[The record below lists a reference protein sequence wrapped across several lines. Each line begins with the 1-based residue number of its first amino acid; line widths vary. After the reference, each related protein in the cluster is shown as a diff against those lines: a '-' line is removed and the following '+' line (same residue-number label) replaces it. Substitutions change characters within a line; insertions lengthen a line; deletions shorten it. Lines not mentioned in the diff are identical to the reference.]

1 MFLAKSELLSP
12 SGKREGLL
20 AKITSFTIADLAHPI
35 YTGKWVI
42 SKQGP
47 PKQNKE
53 IDMANIKTT
62 MVDSP
67 EKMPNQNS
75 VYSIIIPEVRDAEP
89 LSEQK
94 KDKKEAHSDVKPKE

>member
-1 MFLAKSELLSP
+1 MD
-12 SGKREGLL
+12 
-20 AKITSFTIADLAHPI
+20 KITSFTIAGPDHPI
-35 YTGKWVI
+35 YTAKSVI

-75 VYSIIIPEVRDAEP
+75 FYSVIIPQVRDTVP
-89 LSEQK
+89 SSEQET
-94 KDKKEAHSDVKPKE
+94 DKKESHSDVKPKE

>member
-1 MFLAKSELLSP
+1 MV
-12 SGKREGLL
+12 
-20 AKITSFTIADLAHPI
+20 KIKSFTVAGPDHPI

-53 IDMANIKTT
+53 IDMANIRTVF
-62 MVDSP
+62 VDSP

-75 VYSIIIPEVRDAEP
+75 VYSIIIPQVRDTVP
-89 LSEQK
+89 SSEQET
-94 KDKKEAHSDVKPKE
+94 DKKEPHLDVEPKE

>member
-1 MFLAKSELLSP
+1 M
-12 SGKREGLL
+12 
-20 AKITSFTIADLAHPI
+20 AKIISFTVAGPGHPI

-75 VYSIIIPEVRDAEP
+75 VYSIIIPQVRDTVP
-89 LSEQK
+89 SSEQEA
-94 KDKKEAHSDVKPKE
+94 DKKEPHSDVTSEE

>member
-1 MFLAKSELLSP
+1 M
-12 SGKREGLL
+12 
-20 AKITSFTIADLAHPI
+20 AKIISFTVAGPGHPI
-35 YTGKWVI
+35 YTGKWAI

-62 MVDSP
+62 IVDSP

-75 VYSIIIPEVRDAEP
+75 VYSIIIPQVRDTMP
-89 LSEQK
+89 SSEQER
-94 KDKKEAHSDVKPKE
+94 DKKEPHSDVKSKE